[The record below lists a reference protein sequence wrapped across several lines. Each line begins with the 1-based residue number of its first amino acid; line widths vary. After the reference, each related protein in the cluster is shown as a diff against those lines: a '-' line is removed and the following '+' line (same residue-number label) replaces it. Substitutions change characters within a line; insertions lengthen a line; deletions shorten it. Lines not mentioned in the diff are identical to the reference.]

1 MFCFDL
7 FCLSFVLVSCFSFTS
22 IAFFAL
28 SASSLTSPFSFPSCS
43 CSCSCFS
50 SFFFLFFCFFPLLL
64 FLIFL
69 TIPSFYFYSYFYSF
83 FFSFFFF
90 FFSFL
95 SSYSCFLSLILLFLV
110 PLSSPLLSF
119 SWIRLMTKKGTPYLR
134 EYTLKSPSVFNNQLI
149 QAAGG
154 QEIYLVQN
162 STKFPFSGM
171 SAFIKMGFDTDQV
184 RILPIEVLALIPQ
197 GPPI

>member
-1 MFCFDL
+1 
-7 FCLSFVLVSCFSFTS
+7 
-22 IAFFAL
+22 
-28 SASSLTSPFSFPSCS
+28 
-43 CSCSCFS
+43 
-50 SFFFLFFCFFPLLL
+50 
-64 FLIFL
+64 
-69 TIPSFYFYSYFYSF
+69 
-83 FFSFFFF
+83 
-90 FFSFL
+90 
-95 SSYSCFLSLILLFLV
+95 
-110 PLSSPLLSF
+110 
-119 SWIRLMTKKGTPYLR
+119 MTKKGTPYLR